1 MSLTVLDNSRYLM
14 EVDKLMRD
22 LRGICLGYHIH
33 LTDIFPPHLE
43 GLSNC
48 DKAKQLSQ
56 QLVFALTV
64 TSTSTSQQVHKAG
77 HWFQDIFYYL
87 LAHCRTEDQTIY
99 GFFRLYELSRDIRED
114 MFKDVCAANDGL
126 RADDTPPV
134 PIAAVELA
142 VLQLLK
148 SSKQAE
154 KLKEPVSS
162 LYTLRKDILS
172 IR

>member
-1 MSLTVLDNSRYLM
+1 MYLTALDNSRYLM

-64 TSTSTSQQVHKAG
+64 TSNSTSQQVHKAIC
-77 HWFQDIFYYL
+77 WFHDIFYYL
-87 LAHCRTEDQTIY
+87 FSHCRAEDQTLHS
-99 GFFRLYELSRDIRED
+99 FFQLYELSRDTRDSVFAEIYEPTS
-114 MFKDVCAANDGL
+114 VL

-154 KLKEPVSS
+154 KLKEPVSA
-162 LYTLRKDILS
+162 LYSLRKDMLS
-172 IR
+172 FR

>member
-1 MSLTVLDNSRYLM
+1 MYLTALDNSRYLM
-14 EVDKLMRD
+14 EVDKLMCD

-33 LTDIFPPHLE
+33 LTDLLPSHLA
-43 GLSNC
+43 GLSDC
-48 DKAKQLSQ
+48 DKAMQLSR

-64 TSTSTSQQVHKAG
+64 TSSSSSEQIRKAG
-77 HWFQDIFYYL
+77 RWFHDVFYYL
-87 LAHCRTEDQTIY
+87 LAQCRTEDQTLH
-99 GFFRLYELSRDIRED
+99 GFFQLYELSRDTRDSVFAEIYEPTS
-114 MFKDVCAANDGL
+114 VL

-154 KLKEPVSS
+154 KLREPVSA
-162 LYTLRKDILS
+162 LYTLRKDTLS
-172 IR
+172 VR